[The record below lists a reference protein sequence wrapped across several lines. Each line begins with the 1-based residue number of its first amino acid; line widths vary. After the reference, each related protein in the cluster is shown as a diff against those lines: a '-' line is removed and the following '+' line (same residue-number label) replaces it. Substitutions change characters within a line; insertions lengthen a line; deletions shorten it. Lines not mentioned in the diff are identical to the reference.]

1 MPKSSNLSS
10 RATILVVLLTIIGWV
25 LVFSPSTV
33 SAVKSVIVSPD
44 ATTVPLDTTIPILST
59 EKTLKPRLFWLKIRI
74 FRNCFTVALTRS
86 LRSVRGRI
94 VIIIFSRRVSSRSR
108 CAFNYFRRM
117 ADNLFKERYRR
128 WSLFQIPRC
137 YESK

>member
-59 EKTLKPRLFWLKIRI
+59 DQNTQATALLAQDKDLQKLLHGSTYKISEIGPWTDSNNNLLAPR
-74 FRNCFTVALTRS
+74 
-86 LRSVRGRI
+86 
-94 VIIIFSRRVSSRSR
+94 
-108 CAFNYFRRM
+108 
-117 ADNLFKERYRR
+117 
-128 WSLFQIPRC
+128 
-137 YESK
+137 